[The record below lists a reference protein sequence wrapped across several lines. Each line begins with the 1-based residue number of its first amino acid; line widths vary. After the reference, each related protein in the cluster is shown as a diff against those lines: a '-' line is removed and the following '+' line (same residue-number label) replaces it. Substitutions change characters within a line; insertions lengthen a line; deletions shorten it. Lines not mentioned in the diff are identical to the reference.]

1 MASELGA
8 GAGLIKRP
16 CLLRR
21 SFLLMRKKLG
31 ERKKKGQLSR
41 NYLLYQRRGG
51 LSTDFPSLVGS
62 SCK

>member
-31 ERKKKGQLSR
+31 ERKKR
-41 NYLLYQRRGG
+41 DN
-51 LSTDFPSLVGS
+51 LVGTT
-62 SCK
+62 CCTKEGGVVY